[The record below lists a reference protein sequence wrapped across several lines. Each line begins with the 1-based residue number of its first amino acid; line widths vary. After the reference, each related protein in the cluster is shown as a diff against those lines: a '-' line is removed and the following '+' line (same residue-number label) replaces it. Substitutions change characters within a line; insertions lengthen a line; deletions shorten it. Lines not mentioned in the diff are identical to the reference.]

1 MDAKSEIFDFRGLME
16 YQILDGMDG
25 HGVDGRGMDGHGV
38 DARGA
43 DFRGAYYV

>member
-16 YQILDGMDG
+16 YQIFD
-25 HGVDGRGMDGHGV
+25 GMDGHGV
-38 DARGA
+38 DARRA